1 MVYRLPIEL
10 PAGERYHRCFQS
22 SFFFAV
28 RSVSP
33 ANSVFEGFFFAHSF

>member
-10 PAGERYHRCFQS
+10 PAGEQRYHRCFQS

-28 RSVSP
+28 
-33 ANSVFEGFFFAHSF
+33 